1 MTNDKQKYPDKKKW
15 TVSQV
20 QVKMSLIYENYKV
33 MRFSMT
39 ESV

>member
-1 MTNDKQKYPDKKKW
+1 MTNDKQKYPDKKNW
-15 TVSQV
+15 AVSQV